1 MKKNIIILGSTGSI
15 GQNTFNIIK
24 KDKKNFDIKL
34 LSTNKNVP
42 EIIRQAKEFKVKNII
57 INDYNEFIKAKF
69 QNKDKNI
76 TIFNKFKDIDKILNK
91 KKIFY
96 SMVAV
101 SGLEGLQPTLML
113 PKYSKYL
120 AIANKESLICGWS
133 LIQKELKK
141 YNTNFLPIDS
151 EHYSIFSLIK
161 DVRKIDIKKIYIT
174 ASGGPF
180 LNYPIKKFKFIK
192 PAQALKHPNWKMGKK
207 ITIDSATLM
216 NKVFEVIEAKN
227 IFNISYNKIAILTHP
242 SSYVHALVMFK
253 TGITKLLI
261 HEPDMKIPIYNSIYN
276 SIYKSNNNLFKKN
289 INTKSLDFKIINNLD
304 LKDVNV
310 KKFPTIKLLKKL
322 PERNTLFETV
332 LITIND
338 YLVHKFLDNK
348 ISFEELNNMLIKF
361 TLSKDFSKYKKIIP
375 KNLKQINDLRKLV
388 SLKMSQKVI

>member
-1 MKKNIIILGSTGSI
+1 MKKNIVILGSTGSI
-15 GQNTFNIIK
+15 GKNTFNIIS

-34 LSTNKNVP
+34 LSTNKNVS
-42 EIIRQAKEFKVKNII
+42 EIIKQAKEFNVKNII
-57 INDYNEFIKAKF
+57 INDYDEFIKTKLK
-69 QNKDKNI
+69 NKNKNI
-76 TIFNKFKDIDKILNK
+76 TIFNSFKDIDKIFNK
-91 KKIFY
+91 KEIFY

-120 AIANKESLICGWS
+120 AVANKESLICGWS

-151 EHYSIFSLIK
+151 EHYSIFSLINN
-161 DVRKIDIKKIYIT
+161 VRKIDIKKIFIT

-180 LNYPIKKFKFIK
+180 LNYPIKKFKSIK

-216 NKVFEVIEAKN
+216 NKVFEVIEARN
-227 IFNISYNKIAILTHP
+227 IFNIPYNKIAILTHP
-242 SSYVHALVMFK
+242 SSYLHALIMFES
-253 TGITKLLI
+253 GITKLLI

-276 SIYKSNNNLFKKN
+276 SNNNLLKKN
-289 INTKSLDFKIINNLD
+289 INTKNLDFKIINNLD
-304 LKDVNV
+304 LKNVNV
-310 KKFPTIKLLKKL
+310 KKFPSIKLLKIL
-322 PERNTLFETV
+322 PQKNTLFETV

-338 YLVHKFLDNK
+338 YLVYKFLDNK
-348 ISFEELNNMLIKF
+348 ISFEELSNMLLKF
-361 TLSKDFSKYKKIIP
+361 SLSKEFSKYKKIIP
-375 KNLKQINDLRKLV
+375 KNLKQINDLRELV

>member
-1 MKKNIIILGSTGSI
+1 MKKNIVILGSTGSI

-24 KDKKNFDIKL
+24 KDKRNFDIKL

-42 EIIRQAKEFKVKNII
+42 TIIRQAKEFKVKNII
-57 INDYNEFIKAKF
+57 INDYNEFIKAKSK
-69 QNKDKNI
+69 NKNKNI
-76 TIFNKFKDIDKILNK
+76 TIFNNFKDIDKILNK
-91 KKIFY
+91 KEIFY

-113 PKYSKYL
+113 PKYSSNL

-161 DVRKIDIKKIYIT
+161 DVSKKDIKKIYIT

-180 LNYPIKKFKFIK
+180 LHYPKKKFKFIK
-192 PAQALKHPNWKMGKK
+192 PVHALKHPNWKMGKK

-227 IFNISYNKIAILTHP
+227 IFNIPYNKISILTHP

-253 TGITKLLI
+253 SGITKLLI
-261 HEPDMKIPIYNSIYN
+261 HEPDMKIPIHNSIY
-276 SIYKSNNNLFKKN
+276 YSNNNFLKKN
-289 INTKSLDFKIINNLD
+289 INSKSLNFKIINNLD
-304 LKDVNV
+304 LKNVNV
-310 KKFPTIKLLKKL
+310 KKFPTIGLLKKL

-338 YLVHKFLDNK
+338 YLVYKFLDKK
-348 ISFEELNNMLIKF
+348 ISFEQLNDMLIKF

-375 KNLKQINDLRKLV
+375 KNLKQINDIRKLV
-388 SLKMSQKVI
+388 SLKMNQKVI

>member
-1 MKKNIIILGSTGSI
+1 MKKNIVILGSTGSI
-15 GQNTFNIIK
+15 GQNTFDIIK

-34 LSTNKNVP
+34 LSTNKNAP
-42 EIIRQAKEFKVKNII
+42 KIIRQAKEFKVKNII
-57 INDYNEFIKAKF
+57 INDYNEFIKAKSK
-69 QNKDKNI
+69 NKNKNI
-76 TIFNKFKDIDKILNK
+76 TIFNNFKDIDKILNK
-91 KKIFY
+91 KEIFY

-113 PKYSKYL
+113 PKYSSNL

-180 LNYPIKKFKFIK
+180 LNYPKKKFKFIK
-192 PAQALKHPNWKMGKK
+192 PAHALKHPNWKMGKK

-227 IFNISYNKIAILTHP
+227 IFNIPYNKISILTHP

-253 TGITKLLI
+253 SGITKLLI
-261 HEPDMKIPIYNSIYN
+261 HEPDMKIPIHNSIY
-276 SIYKSNNNLFKKN
+276 YSNNNFLKKN
-289 INTKSLDFKIINNLD
+289 INSKSLNFKIINNLD
-304 LKDVNV
+304 LKKVNV
-310 KKFPTIKLLKKL
+310 KKFPTIGLLKKL
-322 PERNTLFETV
+322 PESNTLFETV
-332 LITIND
+332 LITVND
-338 YLVHKFLDNK
+338 YLVYKFLDKK
-348 ISFEELNNMLIKF
+348 ISFEQLNDMLIKF

-388 SLKMSQKVI
+388 SLKMNQKVI

>member
-1 MKKNIIILGSTGSI
+1 MKKNVVILGSTGSI

-34 LSTNKNVP
+34 LSTNKNVS
-42 EIIRQAKEFKVKNII
+42 EIIRQANEFKVKNII
-57 INDYNEFIKAKF
+57 INDYDEFIKAKLK
-69 QNKDKNI
+69 NKNKNI
-76 TIFNKFKDIDKILNK
+76 TIFNKFKDIDIILNK

-133 LIQKELKK
+133 LIQKKIKK
-141 YNTNFLPIDS
+141 FNTNFLPIDS

-161 DVRKIDIKKIYIT
+161 NVRKVDIKKIYIT

-180 LNYPIKKFKFIK
+180 LNYPKKKFKFIK

-227 IFNISYNKIAILTHP
+227 IFNIPYNKISILTHP

-253 TGITKLLI
+253 SGVTKLLI

-276 SIYKSNNNLFKKN
+276 SNNNLLKKN
-289 INTKSLDFKIINNLD
+289 INTKRLDFKIINNLD
-304 LKDVNV
+304 LKNVNV

-322 PERNTLFETV
+322 PENNTLFETV

-338 YLVHKFLDNK
+338 YLVYKFLDNK
-348 ISFEELNNMLIKF
+348 ISFEELNDLIIKF

-388 SLKMSQKVI
+388 SLKMSKKVI

>member
-1 MKKNIIILGSTGSI
+1 MKKNIVILGSTGSI
-15 GQNTFNIIK
+15 GQNTFDIIK

-34 LSTNKNVP
+34 LSTNKNVTK
-42 EIIRQAKEFKVKNII
+42 IIRQAKEFKVKNII
-57 INDYNEFIKAKF
+57 INDYNEFIKAKSK
-69 QNKDKNI
+69 NKNKNI
-76 TIFNKFKDIDKILNK
+76 NIFNNFKDIDKILNK
-91 KKIFY
+91 KEIFY

-113 PKYSKYL
+113 PKYSSNL

-161 DVRKIDIKKIYIT
+161 DVSKKDIKKIYIT

-180 LNYPIKKFKFIK
+180 LNYPKKKFKFIK
-192 PAQALKHPNWKMGKK
+192 PVHALKHPNWKMGKK

-227 IFNISYNKIAILTHP
+227 IFNIPYNKISILTHP

-253 TGITKLLI
+253 SGVTKLLI
-261 HEPDMKIPIYNSIYN
+261 HEPDMKIPIYNSIYY
-276 SIYKSNNNLFKKN
+276 SKNNLLKKN
-289 INTKSLDFKIINNLD
+289 TSTKSLNFKIINNLD
-304 LKDVNV
+304 LKNVNV

-322 PERNTLFETV
+322 PENNTLFETV

-338 YLVHKFLDNK
+338 YLVYKFLDNK
-348 ISFEELNNMLIKF
+348 ISFEELNDMLIKF

-375 KNLKQINDLRKLV
+375 KNLKQINDIRKLV
-388 SLKMSQKVI
+388 SLKMNQKVI

>member
-1 MKKNIIILGSTGSI
+1 MKKNIVILGSTGSI
-15 GQNTFNIIK
+15 GQNTFNIIS

-34 LSTNKNVP
+34 LSTNKNVS
-42 EIIRQAKEFKVKNII
+42 EIIKQAKEFNVKNII
-57 INDYNEFIKAKF
+57 INDYDEFIKTKLK
-69 QNKDKNI
+69 NKNKNI
-76 TIFNKFKDIDKILNK
+76 TIFNSFKDIDKILNK
-91 KKIFY
+91 KEIFY

-120 AIANKESLICGWS
+120 AVANKESLICGWS

-151 EHYSIFSLIK
+151 EHYSIFSLINN
-161 DVRKIDIKKIYIT
+161 VRKIDIKKIFIT

-180 LNYPIKKFKFIK
+180 LNYPIKKFKSIK
-192 PAQALKHPNWKMGKK
+192 PSQALKHPNWKMGKK

-216 NKVFEVIEAKN
+216 NKVFEVIEARN
-227 IFNISYNKIAILTHP
+227 IFNIPYNKIAILTHP
-242 SSYVHALVMFK
+242 SSYLHALIMFES
-253 TGITKLLI
+253 GITKLLI

-276 SIYKSNNNLFKKN
+276 SNNNFLKKN
-289 INTKSLDFKIINNLD
+289 INTKNLDFKIINNLD
-304 LKDVNV
+304 LKNVNV
-310 KKFPTIKLLKKL
+310 KKFPSIKLLKIL
-322 PERNTLFETV
+322 PQKNTLFETV

-338 YLVHKFLDNK
+338 YLVYKFLENK

-361 TLSKDFSKYKKIIP
+361 SLSKEFSKYKKIIP
-375 KNLKQINDLRKLV
+375 KNLKQINDLRELV

>member
-1 MKKNIIILGSTGSI
+1 MKKNVVILGSTGSI

-34 LSTNKNVP
+34 LSTNKNVS
-42 EIIRQAKEFKVKNII
+42 EIIRQANEFKVKNII
-57 INDYNEFIKAKF
+57 INDYDEFIKAKLK
-69 QNKDKNI
+69 NKNKNI
-76 TIFNKFKDIDKILNK
+76 TIFNKFKDIDIILNK

-133 LIQKELKK
+133 LIQKKIKK
-141 YNTNFLPIDS
+141 FNTNFLPIDS

-161 DVRKIDIKKIYIT
+161 NVRKVDIKKIYIT

-180 LNYPIKKFKFIK
+180 LNYPKKKFKFIK

-227 IFNISYNKIAILTHP
+227 IFNIPYNKISILTHP

-253 TGITKLLI
+253 SGVTKLLI

-276 SIYKSNNNLFKKN
+276 SNNNLLKKN
-289 INTKSLDFKIINNLD
+289 INTKRLDFKIINNLD
-304 LKDVNV
+304 LKNVNV

-322 PERNTLFETV
+322 PESNTLFETV

-338 YLVHKFLDNK
+338 YLVYKFLDNK
-348 ISFEELNNMLIKF
+348 ISFEELNDLIIKF

-388 SLKMSQKVI
+388 SLKMSKKVI

>member
-1 MKKNIIILGSTGSI
+1 MKKNIVILGSTGSI

-24 KDKKNFDIKL
+24 KDKRNFDIKL

-42 EIIRQAKEFKVKNII
+42 TIIRQAKEFKVKNII
-57 INDYNEFIKAKF
+57 INDYNEFIKAKSK
-69 QNKDKNI
+69 NKNKNI
-76 TIFNKFKDIDKILNK
+76 TIFNNFKDIDKILNK
-91 KKIFY
+91 KEIFY

-113 PKYSKYL
+113 PKYSSNL

-161 DVRKIDIKKIYIT
+161 DVSKKDIKKIYIT

-180 LNYPIKKFKFIK
+180 LNYPKKKFKFIK
-192 PAQALKHPNWKMGKK
+192 PAHALKHPNWKMGKK

-227 IFNISYNKIAILTHP
+227 IFNIPYNKISILTHP

-253 TGITKLLI
+253 SGITKLLI
-261 HEPDMKIPIYNSIYN
+261 HEPDMKIPIHNSIY
-276 SIYKSNNNLFKKN
+276 YSNNNFLKKN
-289 INTKSLDFKIINNLD
+289 INSKSLNFKIINNLD
-304 LKDVNV
+304 LKNVNV
-310 KKFPTIKLLKKL
+310 KKFPTIGLLKKL

-338 YLVHKFLDNK
+338 YLVYKFLDKK
-348 ISFEELNNMLIKF
+348 ISFEQLNDMLIKF

-375 KNLKQINDLRKLV
+375 KNLKQINDIRKLV
-388 SLKMSQKVI
+388 SLKMNQKVI